1 MGWRMIIRNLIKM
14 SFAQKSIA
22 TIRQHEQFK
31 KRRKSLFGVK
41 LSNIAVY
48 AGIFLL
54 VVSMIY
60 VGYDQPQK
68 TSAVSNASANSPV
81 GVIAQPSVDDV
92 VAANVAAGVAQTIN
106 LPVAASVS
114 NLAISVE
121 TMALIMSSESSIAS
135 KPTIFESVVES
146 KKVKNYTVVEGDN
159 INLISEKFKISE
171 QTLRWANKLKES
183 DEVSVGDVL
192 KILPVNGVLYTIKG
206 TDTIESIA
214 EKYKV
219 DSTRFTT
226 YNDLEVSGLVAN
238 NNIVLPDGI
247 LPENERPDYIAPVI
261 NYYYASGTGFG
272 GNTWFMRY
280 GTGPCPGYSY
290 GNCTCYAYA
299 RRVELGL
306 PVGSNGGNAATW
318 AIVASTPVDK
328 PAPSGRGNGWGL
340 IVNNTPSV
348 GAIMQNSGDYR
359 RGDYWGHVAIVESVA
374 ENGDITIS
382 EMNAS
387 VPGGGYNKVSGR
399 TISAGDASQYNFIH

>member
-14 SFAQKSIA
+14 SFVQKSIA

-68 TSAVSNASANSPV
+68 TSAVSNANLDTTI

-106 LPVAASVS
+106 LPIAASVS

-121 TMALIMSSESSIAS
+121 TMALIMSSETSIAS
-135 KPTIFESVVES
+135 KPTILESVVES
-146 KKVKNYTVVEGDN
+146 KKVKNYTVAEGDN
-159 INLISEKFKISE
+159 IKLISEKFKITE

-183 DEVSVGDVL
+183 DVVSVGDVL

-219 DSTRFTT
+219 DATRFTT

-247 LPENERPDYIAPVI
+247 LPENERPDYVAPVI
-261 NYYYASGTGFG
+261 NNYYAPGTGFG
-272 GNTWFMRY
+272 GNTWFMY
-280 GTGPCPGYSY
+280 FGTGSCQTYAF
-290 GNCTCYAYA
+290 GNCTCYAFA
-299 RRVELGL
+299 RRQELGL
-306 PVGSNGGNAATW
+306 GVGAHWGHAGAWAYNA
-318 AIVASTPVDK
+318 VKDGYLVD
-328 PAPSGRGNGWGL
+328 N
-340 IVNNTPSV
+340 VPSV
-348 GAIMQNSGDYR
+348 GAIMQNGGGY
-359 RGDYWGHVAIVESVA
+359 GHVAIVESIA

-382 EMNAS
+382 EMNNS
-387 VPGGGYNKVSGR
+387 TMPNRGYNVVSGR
-399 TISAGDASQYNFIH
+399 TVLAGNASQYNFIH